1 MNDKKNGNTMKQ
13 AKTILLMMLGLAVGL
28 KAYPQIVS
36 GTNLNIGSYNTL
48 YGNRG
53 NAIGEYH
60 WLGSDHSLAVGNNDT
75 IMNGSESS
83 IALGSLNRI
92 NGQMSMAIGADIK
105 IEGMRC
111 VGIGHDLRL
120 SGESY
125 GCITIG
131 SGIVGAGT
139 HPHVSLDN
147 GYSNCLM
154 IGMHSTK
161 PTLTVSPSPNDYPHG
176 NLVNDRTGKVAI
188 GNIPVPDI
196 AAKLHIRS
204 DAGEDA
210 GLFLEPTGKNG
221 EISFIRMTDER
232 HQIAVDPDGKMLI
245 TSEGNGLAVTSA
257 NANLTGTELVLGGQ
271 LTPRINLTADD
282 SPAIYSNAH
291 RSGNSYRRYMRGS
304 SFAIE
309 FANDAMLFRTA
320 VYQDPRDTEITNWR
334 DALTMK
340 TDGTVTLRGKVGVN
354 RENTTAGYALAVD
367 GGLITTK
374 VYIQDV
380 EDWPD
385 YVFDETYR
393 LMPLRQL
400 KRYVADNRHL
410 PGMPSQAEVGSNGYD
425 VNTMQ
430 QAMMKTIEE
439 LTLYTLQQQEEIE
452 ELRRTVEELK
462 KEVRRP

>member
-1 MNDKKNGNTMKQ
+1 MSIKSRIVAMFLGIILTLGTQLQAQNTNGIHVRAGSSSATLVSSNVGDTCFATGYSSFAGGYRSYAQGPCSFAFGNRSQ
-13 AKTILLMMLGLAVGL
+13 ALQSNAYVMGNMASANGANSLSLGFYTQANQNGSV
-28 KAYPQIVS
+28 V
-36 GTNLNIGSYNTL
+36 IGSGNSSNAPLTSTVPGIMMGAGSSVPTL
-48 YGNRG
+48 FLSR
-53 NAIGEYH
+53 A
-60 WLGSDHSLAVGNNDT
+60 
-75 IMNGSESS
+75 NGSLST
-83 IALGSLNRI
+83 G
-92 NGQMSMAIGADIK
+92 K
-105 IEGMRC
+105 
-111 VGIGHDLRL
+111 VGIGN
-120 SGESY
+120 
-125 GCITIG
+125 IT
-131 SGIVGAGT
+131 
-139 HPHVSLDN
+139 
-147 GYSNCLM
+147 
-154 IGMHSTK
+154 
-161 PTLTVSPSPNDYPHG
+161 SPQ
-176 NLVNDRTGKVAI
+176 
-188 GNIPVPDI
+188 
-196 AAKLHIRS
+196 AKLHIVA
-204 DAGEDA
+204 DENEDA

-232 HQIAVDPDGKMLI
+232 HQIAVDPEGKMLI
-245 TSEGNGLAVTSA
+245 TSEGNGLAVSSA
-257 NANLTGTELVLGGQ
+257 NANLTGTELVLGSQ
-271 LTPRINLTADD
+271 PTPRINLTADD

-291 RSGNSYRRYMRGS
+291 RSGNSCRRYMRGS

-354 RENTTAGYALAVD
+354 RENTTAGYSLAVD

-410 PGMPSQAEVGSNGYD
+410 PGMPSQAEVESNGYD

-462 KEVRRP
+462 KEARRP

>member
-1 MNDKKNGNTMKQ
+1 MKQ
-13 AKTILLMMLGLAVGL
+13 AKTILLMMLVLAVGL

-36 GTNLNIGSYNTL
+36 GTNLNIGSNTL
-48 YGNRG
+48 DGNHG

-60 WLGSDHSLAVGNNDT
+60 WLGSNHSLAVGNNDT
-75 IMNGSESS
+75 IMDRSGSS

-92 NGQMSMAIGADIK
+92 SGQMSMAIGADIK

-111 VGIGHDLRL
+111 VGVGHDLRL
-120 SGESY
+120 SGGSL

-131 SGIVGAGT
+131 SGIVGSGT

-147 GYSNCLM
+147 GYSDCLM

-188 GNIPVPDI
+188 GNIPVPSI

-210 GLFLEPTGKNG
+210 GIFLEPGGKNG
-221 EISFIRMTDER
+221 EISFIKMTDDN
-232 HQIAVDPDGKMLI
+232 HQFAVDPEGKMLI
-245 TSEGNGLAVTSA
+245 TSEGNGLAVSSA
-257 NANLTGTELVLGGQ
+257 NANLTGTELVLGSQ
-271 LTPRINLTADD
+271 PTPRINLTADG
-282 SPAIYSNAH
+282 SPAIYSNAY
-291 RSGNSYRRYMRGS
+291 RSGNSCRRYMRGS

-354 RENTTAGYALAVD
+354 RENTTDGYALAVD

-385 YVFDETYR
+385 YVFVENYN
-393 LMPLRQL
+393 LMPLYDLRAFID
-400 KRYVADNRHL
+400 KNHHL
-410 PGMPSQAEVGSNGYD
+410 PNLPSESEVTHTGYD
-425 VNTMQ
+425 INEMQ
-430 QAMMKTIEE
+430 NALLKTIEE
-439 LTLYTLQQQEEIE
+439 LTLYTLQQQEEID

-462 KEVRRP
+462 KEARRP

>member
-1 MNDKKNGNTMKQ
+1 MKQ
-13 AKTILLMMLGLAVGL
+13 AKTILLMMLVLAVGL

-36 GTNLNIGSYNTL
+36 GTNLNIGSNIL
-48 YGNRG
+48 DGNHG

-60 WLGSDHSLAVGNNDT
+60 WLGSNHSLAVGNNDT
-75 IMNGSESS
+75 IMDRSVSS

-92 NGQMSMAIGADIK
+92 SGQMSMAIGADIK

-120 SGESY
+120 SGGSL

-131 SGIVGAGT
+131 SGIVGTGQ

-147 GYSNCLM
+147 SYSNCLM

-161 PTLTVSPSPNDYPHG
+161 PTLTVSPSPNDYPYD
-176 NLVNDRTGKVAI
+176 NLVNDRTGKIAI

-204 DAGEDA
+204 DVGEDA
-210 GLFLEPTGKNG
+210 GIFLEPGGKNG
-221 EISFIRMTDER
+221 EISFIRMMDER

-257 NANLTGTELVLGGQ
+257 NANLTGTELVLGSQ
-271 LTPRINLTADD
+271 PTPRINLTADD

-309 FANDAMLFRTA
+309 FKNNSMLFRTA
-320 VYQDPRDTEITNWR
+320 VYQDPRETEITNWR
-334 DALTMK
+334 DALMLK
-340 TDGTVTLRGKVGVN
+340 TNGNIVLNGKVGVN
-354 RENTTAGYALAVD
+354 VENNVDGFALAVN
-367 GGLITTK
+367 GGIISNEIYVMTT
-374 VYIQDV
+374 DN
-380 EDWPD
+380 WPD
-385 YVFDETYR
+385 YVFDKDYR
-393 LMPLRQL
+393 LMSFGEL
-400 KRYVADNRHL
+400 KHFIADNQHL
-410 PGMPSQAEVGSNGYD
+410 PDIPSEEELYEHGY
-425 VNTMQ
+425 NMGEMQ
-430 QAMMKTIEE
+430 GLLLKKIEE
-439 LTLYTLQQQEEIE
+439 LTLYILQQEERISQLE
-452 ELRRTVEELK
+452 QKLNN
-462 KEVRRP
+462 RP

>member
-1 MNDKKNGNTMKQ
+1 MKQ
-13 AKTILLMMLGLAVGL
+13 AKTILLMMLGLVVGL
-28 KAYPQIVS
+28 KAYPQIVL
-36 GTNLNIGSYNTL
+36 GTNLNIGDTL
-48 YGNRG
+48 HNSLDGNRG
-53 NAIGEYH
+53 NAIGSEH
-60 WLGSDHSLAVGNNDT
+60 WLGGSNSLAVGNNDT
-75 IMNGSESS
+75 ITSGSNSS
-83 IALGSLNRI
+83 VTLGSLNRI
-92 NGQMSMAIGADIK
+92 QGQMSMAIGADIK

-120 SGESY
+120 SGGSL

-131 SGIVGAGT
+131 SGIVGTGQ

-147 GYSNCLM
+147 SYSNCLM
-154 IGMHSTK
+154 IGMRSTK
-161 PTLTVSPSPNDYPHG
+161 PTLTVSPSPNDYPYD
-176 NLVNDRTGKVAI
+176 NLVNDRTGMIAI

-210 GLFLEPTGKNG
+210 GIFLEPGGKNG

-232 HQIAVDPDGKMLI
+232 HQIAVDPEGKMLI

-291 RSGNSYRRYMRGS
+291 RSGNSYRRYRHGS

-309 FANDAMLFRTA
+309 FKNNSMLFRTA
-320 VYQDPRDTEITNWR
+320 VYQDPRETEITNWR

-385 YVFDETYR
+385 YVFDETYS

-410 PGMPSQAEVGSNGYD
+410 PGVPSQAEVESNGYD